1 MRLKHLL
8 GHLTLLIALS
18 ATLAAGTA
26 QLTEVGVRSGG
37 SATTL
42 TIRASG
48 AFTHTEYR
56 PAENLLLIDLAGVS
70 AAKLEN
76 RTRELSEHPGVL
88 SYRVLGYKGAN
99 GASTTRIEVTLTP
112 NAQISVAEAGD
123 ALQVRVSGE
132 MPVAKAAP
140 AAPAAPAK
148 SEPAA
153 LVPGRPVQIRNV
165 NVSRGKS
172 GMLVEIAATGPMA
185 PTAMRLTAPDRIVID
200 VPNATPLTAK
210 KLIPVNSGDVKA
222 IRMARYSQQPPST
235 RIVVD
240 LARRQEFELEN
251 HGSRALLKLGDG
263 LAQAP
268 APVQTVP
275 AEVRA
280 EAPATAEPPA
290 TQPVAASSVMV
301 LEPKVTT
308 RPATKEDIAPVE
320 PAPAQRAAEAASRF
334 QGAAPEVPLT
344 NANASMKTQPPLT
357 PAVMQSSA
365 SQGGAAQS
373 SGGCTGNRFTG
384 EPISVNLKDVDVK
397 DFFRLIHEIS
407 GLNIVLDPQVKGS
420 LTIVLDDVPWDQA
433 LSIVMKNNSL
443 DCQLDG
449 NVLRI
454 ASTATLK
461 KEADDRRAQIDAQ
474 ALAVDTVTINRYLS
488 YAVAKDAVPTIKGFL
503 SARGTV
509 LADDRTN
516 ALIISDIPNTL
527 PAIDRL
533 IRELDR
539 KTQEVEIEARVV
551 AATRSFAR
559 DIGTQLGF
567 GIGSDGGTTTVGGAT
582 AVGTSPILRTPVP
595 GVIHVGDPSS
605 GNPLPIPFFSNLG
618 VGART
623 SSGLSFSNIGARY
636 RLDFILTMAETRGLV
651 KILSRPRIVTQNNV
665 QAVVRQGQRI
675 PVVTAAQLGGPPT
688 VTYVDAFLRLTV
700 RPQITAEGT
709 IFLNVDVENTVPDFS
724 RVTSVQLNPVLLTQQ
739 ATTQVLVTDGG
750 TVVIGGVI
758 QTQTSVSISQ
768 VPLLGS
774 IPIFGNLFKRRGID
788 TTTQELLFF
797 LTPKIIQT

>member
-1 MRLKHLL
+1 MRLKRLL

-18 ATLAAGTA
+18 AILAASTA
-26 QLTEVGVRSGG
+26 QLTEVGVQASG
-37 SATTL
+37 STTTL

-56 PAENLLLIDLAGVS
+56 PADNLLLIDLAGVS
-70 AAKLEN
+70 ASKLEN
-76 RTRELSEHPGVL
+76 RTRELAAHPGVQ

-99 GASTTRIEVTLTP
+99 GANTTRIEVTLVP
-112 NAQISVAEAGD
+112 NAQVNVSESGN

-132 MPVAKAAP
+132 TLTAKAAAP
-140 AAPAAPAK
+140 APAPHKSDAAAAPVAAH
-148 SEPAA
+148 
-153 LVPGRPVQIRNV
+153 PVQIRNV
-165 NVSRGKS
+165 TVSRGKA
-172 GMLVEIAATGPMA
+172 GMQVEIAASGPMA
-185 PTAMRLTAPDRIVID
+185 PKAMKLTAPDRIVID
-200 VPNATPLTAK
+200 VPNATPAMAK
-210 KLIPVNSGDVKA
+210 KLIPVNSGEIKA
-222 IRMARYSQQPPST
+222 VRMAKYSQQPPST

-240 LARRQEFELEN
+240 LARMQEFALESN
-251 HGSRALLKLGDG
+251 GPRATLKLGSTVAAQPAETKAAPATITAMVVP
-263 LAQAP
+263 AQAP
-268 APVQTVP
+268 T
-275 AEVRA
+275 
-280 EAPATAEPPA
+280 TA
-290 TQPVAASSVMV
+290 SNSVLV

-308 RPATKEDIAPVE
+308 RPATKEDVAPVE
-320 PAPAQRAAEAASRF
+320 PTPAQRAVEAASKF
-334 QGAAPEVPLT
+334 QSSATDIPLT
-344 NANASMKTQPPLT
+344 NTNASMKTQPPLT
-357 PAVMQSSA
+357 PAVMQSA
-365 SQGGAAQS
+365 AAQATSAS
-373 SGGCTGNRFTG
+373 SGGCAGNKFTG

-407 GLNIVLDPQVKGS
+407 GLNIVLDQQVKGN
-420 LTIVLDDVPWDQA
+420 LTIVLEDVPWDQA

-454 ASTATLK
+454 AATATLK

-559 DIGTQLGF
+559 DIGTQLAF
-567 GIGSDGGTTTVGGAT
+567 GIANDGGSTAVGGAS
-582 AVGTSPILRTPVP
+582 AVGTSPISRTPVP
-595 GVIHVGDPSS
+595 GIIHVGDASS

-623 SSGLSFSNIGARY
+623 SSGLSISNVGSRY

-709 IFLNVDVENTVPDFS
+709 IFLNVDVENT
-724 RVTSVQLNPVLLTQQ
+724 
-739 ATTQVLVTDGG
+739 
-750 TVVIGGVI
+750 
-758 QTQTSVSISQ
+758 
-768 VPLLGS
+768 
-774 IPIFGNLFKRRGID
+774 
-788 TTTQELLFF
+788 
-797 LTPKIIQT
+797 